1 MTSHY
6 ETKLRGRTI
15 ISTTHQR
22 IMKIFSKQVTSTISD
37 PLTSSM
43 TLENQNTAAV
53 NLTFIS
59 RYTRVFA
66 FVSYG
71 NIS

>member
-6 ETKLRGRTI
+6 ETTLRGRTI

-37 PLTSSM
+37 ALTSVHDVRKSKHG
-43 TLENQNTAAV
+43 
-53 NLTFIS
+53 S
-59 RYTRVFA
+59 C
-66 FVSYG
+66 
-71 NIS
+71 